1 MRGKKFELDRRNGK
15 FLGVCAGIANY
26 TGWDATLVR
35 IGLVAVTILGAFP
48 WTLLL
53 YGAAAW
59 VGKPKQVPATTS
71 IVDDIRTLRSG
82 SARDSRSTMRD
93 IDIRLAEVENYVTAS
108 NSRLSREIEELR

>member
-15 FLGVCAGIANY
+15 FMGVCAGLANY

-35 IGLVAVTILGAFP
+35 IALVVITILGAFP
-48 WTLLL
+48 WTILA

-59 VGKPKQVPATTS
+59 AAKPKKVTSS

-82 SARDSRSTMRD
+82 STRDYRSNTRD
-93 IDIRLAEVENYVTAS
+93 IDMRLAEVENYVTAS

>member
-1 MRGKKFELDRRNGK
+1 MRGKKFELDRGNGK
-15 FLGVCAGIANY
+15 FMGVCAGIANY

-35 IGLVAVTILGAFP
+35 IALVVITILGGFP
-48 WTLLL
+48 WTVLA

-59 VGKPKQVPATTS
+59 AAKPKKTASTS

-82 SARDSRSTMRD
+82 STRDYRSSMRD
-93 IDIRLAEVENYVTAS
+93 IDVRLAEVENYVTAS

>member
-15 FLGVCAGIANY
+15 FMGVCAGIANY
-26 TGWDATLVR
+26 MGWDATLVR
-35 IGLVAVTILGAFP
+35 IGLVVVTILGAFP
-48 WTLLL
+48 WTLIA
-53 YGAAAW
+53 YGVAAW
-59 VGKPKQVPATTS
+59 AARPKKVPSTS

-82 SARDSRSTMRD
+82 SMRDYRSSMRD